1 LTDEPTV
8 TFAELAAA
16 DADGDADDTDGDDD
30 ELGAELPLEP
40 QAAAVVMLAPT
51 ASAARTRRDRRRGPA
66 ATALPDPVAWNNKG
80 FSPSWVVSTGS
91 MKAEQSTAEHA

>member
-1 LTDEPTV
+1 V
-8 TFAELAAA
+8 TFAALAAA
-16 DADGDADDTDGDDD
+16 DADGDADDEDGDDD
-30 ELGAELPLEP
+30 ALGAELPLEP

-51 ASAARTRRDRRRGPA
+51 ASAASERRRARRRGPA

-91 MKAEQSTAEHA
+91 MKAERSAVARA